1 MLKVIDFKMPGPY
14 HINHNIECQDSYDYE
29 VISDNLIIAAVA
41 DGLGSCKHSAIGSSI
56 STKRCVQ
63 YCKDNYKEGSSKEE
77 IKKILNN
84 AFVYAYQDVI
94 ERAKEDNNPLGQYD
108 TTLCA
113 AIFDGTN
120 VYYANS
126 GDSGIV
132 ALGTDGYI
140 KALTRQQRDEDGNVF
155 PLCCGPS
162 CWDFGVA
169 KNIHSLML
177 VTDGIYNE
185 MVPPVLNSNNDGELI
200 INIPNAYKFLNRQG
214 KEDIDALKK
223 TMYDYIKNYPDY
235 QLNDDKTMV
244 LIWNTKN
251 KSKTLDKD
259 YYKPIDWNSVYEKL
273 HQKIKE
279 DYKLS
284 SNSQQKNSE
293 KDVDD
298 KPKDDNDK
306 CSKDDFNKATTST
319 KNNPKRLFINPK
331 SFSNVRALLASKSF
345 NACLL
350 IGVVMFSLL
359 MWLENDIFIKH
370 SVISY
375 GMLFVLCFMSNA
387 SVLLPSSSLIIV
399 AQSALSL
406 NPFLVGIIA
415 GFACSV
421 GELVSY
427 LAGYSAINVLKSSN
441 YKTYNKIIKAIESI
455 VKSNNKIQSI
465 WSYLKNHPYLLVFL
479 FALIPL
485 PLFDFVGIYAGLK
498 QLNAFKYFTACLL
511 GKTIKCL
518 AFALT
523 SNIIIQFVN

>member
-1 MLKVIDFKMPGPY
+1 MPGPY
-14 HINHNIECQDSYDYE
+14 HINHNIECQDSYAYE
-29 VISDNLIIAAVA
+29 IVSDNLIIAAVA

-63 YCKDNYKEGSSKEE
+63 YCKENYKEDSSKEE
-77 IKKILNN
+77 IKRILNN

-94 ERAKEDNNPLGQYD
+94 EKAKEDNNPLDQYD

-140 KALTRQQRDEDGNVF
+140 RALTRQQRDEDGNVF

-162 CWDFGVA
+162 CWDFGVV

-200 INIPNAYKFLNRQG
+200 INVPNAYKFLNRQG

-223 TMYDYIKNYPDY
+223 TMYDYMKNYPDY

-251 KSKTLDKD
+251 KSKTLDKE
-259 YYKPIDWNSVYEKL
+259 YYNPVDWNSVYEKL

-279 DYKLS
+279 DYKKS
-284 SNSQQKNSE
+284 MNSQQKNSA
-293 KDVDD
+293 KDVND
-298 KPKDDNDK
+298 KTKDDNNNG
-306 CSKDDFNKATTST
+306 SKNGFNKSTSDTESKT
-319 KNNPKRLFINPK
+319 KPTFINPK
-331 SFSNVRALLASKSF
+331 SFNKLRILLSSKSF
-345 NACLL
+345 NVSLL
-350 IGVVMFSLL
+350 IGVVVFSLL
-359 MWLENDIFIKH
+359 MWIENDIFTKH
-370 SVISY
+370 SVLSY
-375 GMLFVLCFMSNA
+375 GMVFILCFMSNA

-406 NPFLVGIIA
+406 NPFLVGILA
-415 GFACSV
+415 GFACSI

-441 YKTYNKIIKAIESI
+441 NIYNKVIKLAESI
-455 VKSNNKIQSI
+455 VARNSRIQSI
-465 WSYLKNHPYLLVFL
+465 RNYLKKHPYLLVFL

-485 PLFDFVGIYAGLK
+485 PLFDFVGIYAGLRR
-498 QLNAFKYFTACLL
+498 LNAFKYFASCLL

-518 AFALT
+518 SFALT